1 MAPDHQP
8 IINNARQNMNII
20 HDQAYNYLN
29 AKDRLKKQE
38 DAARN
43 AAILRV
49 LNAESQKAQEMQIRN
64 TALRV
69 TLLVAVAFNFYAA
82 AKGWGLM

>member
-1 MAPDHQP
+1 
-8 IINNARQNMNII
+8 MNII
-20 HDQAYNYLN
+20 HDQAYKYLN

-43 AAILRV
+43 AAILRAM
-49 LNAESQKAQEMQIRN
+49 NAESAREQEMRTRN

-69 TLLVAVAFNFYAA
+69 TLLVAIAFNFYAA

>member
-1 MAPDHQP
+1 
-8 IINNARQNMNII
+8 MNII
-20 HDQAYNYLN
+20 HDQAYNHLN

-49 LNAESQKAQEMQIRN
+49 LNAESQKAQEMQTRN
-64 TALRV
+64 AALRV